1 MPTISIFQKDFANL
15 LGKSSS
21 VEQLE
26 KWLPFVKGELKDVS
40 PETGEIRVELQD
52 TNRPDLWCVEGI
64 ARQIRSVVTG
74 GLTPHS
80 FYSTKGRGKRRIQVA
95 KGMDKVRPYVAAC
108 ASLGYKVTPEGL
120 EQCIQTQEKLAD
132 AFGRKRETVSI
143 GLYRLS
149 SIRFPVTY
157 GLVKPDE
164 VRFTPLGFEEKMT
177 PKEILS
183 VHPKG
188 LEYGGILSGCDNLP
202 LLWDLDGQVL
212 SFPPIINSRELGEV
226 HVGDSDL
233 FVEVTGTDL
242 SMVILALNIFATNLA
257 DRGATIE
264 PVDIQYPY
272 ETEHG
277 KSVKTPLDMTRSQRI
292 SLHAIEEALG
302 MPLGSEAIQSALSAY
317 GYQVKSTRHTVS
329 VKLPPFRNDLMHV
342 VDVAED
348 VAITR
353 GYNSF
358 PPIMPQTFTVGGLS
372 QEEQAS
378 DRIRDLLIGF
388 GFQEIFSNI
397 LASRQ
402 ELVTRMRIEETGLDQ
417 LVEVDNVMSQT
428 YACLRPSILPC
439 LLRVEAFSLRAFYP
453 HLLFE
458 VGEVAQRDDSAN
470 VGSRTVQSVAA
481 ISANPGANFSEIHS
495 YLDLLM
501 YYFGRTYE
509 LKAVSH
515 PSYLDGRVGQILCQ
529 GQGIG
534 FIGEFHPEVLE
545 AWQITMPT
553 SGFEFQIDRSLLSG

>member
-1 MPTISIFQKDFANL
+1 MPTISIFHEDFGHL

-26 KWLPFVKGELKDVS
+26 EWLPLVKGELKDVS
-40 PETGEIRVELQD
+40 PDTGEIRVELQD

-64 ARQIRSVVTG
+64 ARQIRSVLQG
-74 GLTPHS
+74 GLAPYA
-80 FYSTKGRGKRRIQVA
+80 FFSTKGRAKRRIRVA
-95 KGMDKVRPYVAAC
+95 EGMDSVRPFVAAC
-108 ASLGYKVTPEGL
+108 ASLGYKVTADGL

-157 GLVKPDE
+157 GLVKPDDI
-164 VRFTPLGFEEKMT
+164 RFTPLGFEEKMT
-177 PKEILS
+177 PKEILT

-226 HVGDSDL
+226 QVGDSDL
-233 FVEVTGTDL
+233 FVEVTGTDH

-264 PVDIQYPY
+264 PVDIHYPY
-272 ETEHG
+272 ETEQG

-292 SLHAIEEALG
+292 SLRAIEEALG
-302 MPLGSEAIQSALSAY
+302 MPLGSETIQSALSAY

-358 PPIMPQTFTVGGLS
+358 TPIMPQTFTVGALS
-372 QEEQAS
+372 REEQAS

-402 ELVTRMRIEETGLDQ
+402 EFITRMRIEETEYDRV
-417 LVEVDNVMSQT
+417 VEVDNVMSQT

-458 VGEVAQRDDSAN
+458 VGEVAQYEKASN

-481 ISANPGANFSEIHS
+481 LSANPGANFSEIHS

-501 YYFGRTYE
+501 YYLGWTYD
-509 LKAVSH
+509 LQSLSH
-515 PSYLDGRVGQILCQ
+515 PSYLDGRVGQIMCR
-529 GQGIG
+529 GRGIG

-553 SGFEFQIDRSLLSG
+553 SGFEFEIEANLPSD